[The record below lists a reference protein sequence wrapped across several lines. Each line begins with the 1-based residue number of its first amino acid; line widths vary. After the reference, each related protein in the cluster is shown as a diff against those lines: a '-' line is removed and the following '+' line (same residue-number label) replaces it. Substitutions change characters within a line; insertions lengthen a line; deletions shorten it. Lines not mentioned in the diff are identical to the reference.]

1 MDKFSKRHRAGRRQ
15 RGDALVESLIAI
27 VLLGV
32 IGLGMVF
39 ALGRTLV
46 AQKFHKGQSLA
57 VQGIRAELQRTGV
70 ANGCPISGNA
80 SQTGE
85 LVLSPAQT
93 LSGVTKSCTITP
105 VSVSVNGVQKNT
117 QLPLVSYAVQSDTL
131 LGPGTLTVS
140 N

>member
-1 MDKFSKRHRAGRRQ
+1 MHRAFSQRRRQ

-32 IGLGMVF
+32 IGLGLVF

-57 VQGIRAELQRTGV
+57 VQGIRAELQSAGV
-70 ANGCPISGNA
+70 ASGCPVTGSA
-80 SQTGE
+80 SQTSD

-105 VSVSVNGVQKNT
+105 VTVSVNGVLKNT

-131 LGPGTLTVS
+131 LGPGTLMVS